1 MRFAANRDIDGRVL
15 TGDSIAQAL
24 AADEMTLYFQP
35 VFDVADRHIVAVEAL
50 LRWERSAEDTAT
62 ARELMPRA
70 MAAGLLRTIDL
81 TLLESACAFTRELQ
95 RSGAPSVR
103 LVVNVSSQELEP
115 GMGFVGALRRALNEA
130 RLLPQWVRVQ
140 VSQAALRGNVQDYA
154 DTLDA
159 LAQLGVNVSIDDFWG
174 GEDCEEL
181 LLTSHARHVT
191 IDVRANTGSPAA
203 VEALRHAAAL
213 AADRGLS
220 VTAKR
225 IESVDE
231 MAFAE
236 SVEGVDSIQGYHVS
250 RPLSQDQFRNRL
262 ASMLRNQ
269 HMLSE
274 EAVAFGLGAGATL

>member
-1 MRFAANRDIDGRVL
+1 MHGRVL
-15 TGDSIAQAL
+15 TGESIAEAL
-24 AADEMTLYFQP
+24 ASDEMTLYFQP

-50 LRWERSAEDTAT
+50 LRWERSADDTAT

-95 RSGAPSVR
+95 RSGASNVR
-103 LVVNVSSQELEP
+103 LVVNVAAQELEP
-115 GMGFVGALRRALNEA
+115 GMGLVGALRRALNES
-130 RLLPQWVRVQ
+130 RLMPQWLQVQ
-140 VSQAALRGNVQDYA
+140 VSEAALRGRVQDYA
-154 DTLDA
+154 DTFDA
-159 LAQLGVNVSIDDFWG
+159 LAQLGVGVSIDDFWG
-174 GEDCEEL
+174 GDESEEL

-203 VEALRHAAAL
+203 VEALRHAAVL
-213 AADRGLS
+213 AANRGLS

-236 SVEGVDSIQGYHVS
+236 SVEGVDSIQGYQVG

-269 HMLSE
+269 PRLSD
-274 EAVAFGLGAGATL
+274 EAAAFGLGAGATL